1 MIKPYPRFSITCQ
14 DYEFA
19 PKIHFPVNPWLFSR
33 LFQFSS
39 FTFGVKPRM
48 GIYPTRRLDQ
58 LQVGYEEK
66 VCGVITEN
74 WGIRTQW
81 AWLFTRVTERAFGG
95 VYKTGTGYVATP
107 VRMTLPGSSSCKCPA
122 IMCLVVIISWSLE
135 QEPDWLTTH
144 VRMTVQTTRAKG
156 TGNLSMR
163 KQTHWRI
170 YETLVFHF
178 YKLSWWLKMF
188 PFLTLKTEMPRPN
201 WVNEILSRIIYR
213 NIKRVSDIQCFQA
226 KMIISAP
233 DNLNI
238 QEIR

>member
-1 MIKPYPRFSITCQ
+1 MNLPLKFTSQLIPGSSPDSSNFPPSLLVWNPEWAFTLPEGWTSFRLAMRKRSVGLLQRTEELGLSGPDFS
-14 DYEFA
+14 
-19 PKIHFPVNPWLFSR
+19 
-33 LFQFSS
+33 
-39 FTFGVKPRM
+39 
-48 GIYPTRRLDQ
+48 
-58 LQVGYEEK
+58 
-66 VCGVITEN
+66 
-74 WGIRTQW
+74 
-81 AWLFTRVTERAFGG
+81 TRVTERAFGG
-95 VYKTGTGYVATP
+95 VYKTGTGYVAVP
-107 VRMTLPGSSSCKCPA
+107 VRLTLPGSSSCKCPA

-238 QEIR
+238 QKIR